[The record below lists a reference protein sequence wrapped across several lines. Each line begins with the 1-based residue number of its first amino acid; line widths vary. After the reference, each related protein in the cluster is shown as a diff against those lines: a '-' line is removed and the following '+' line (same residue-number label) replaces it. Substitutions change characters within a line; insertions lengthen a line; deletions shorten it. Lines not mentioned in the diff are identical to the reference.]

1 MKMDTTNNKNISK
14 IVAVAAVFMFTFAG
28 CLGGSDD
35 SDTPQLIQTG
45 SSTVLP
51 LAVAWAEEYDGAEIT
66 VSGGGSSHGLNALL
80 SGEADLGDASRL
92 LKGKD
97 YAKFD
102 SCDAEAVNEDGSASE
117 SCNGVMPKKWVVAF
131 DVLAVIT
138 HPDNDWATNL
148 NYTQL
153 YAIFTDDNPAVNWN
167 DVPGL
172 EDAPSEKIEIYSPDE
187 ASGTFDYFFEE
198 IIPNWGKDDQQAGTR
213 LESGDGVYNP
223 SADDNV
229 VLEAIKNSKYAI
241 GYFGF
246 AYYIE
251 NQESISSVNVWN
263 DYESSEEKYVTP
275 SFETV
280 ADYPMARP
288 IFVYTDD
295 LGSKKSTVAKYLQ
308 YVFSDEGQKIVPEV
322 GYVPVKDV
330 DPDLDSKQISEAANY
345 ST

>member
-1 MKMDTTNNKNISK
+1 MEKRNKNL
-14 IVAVAAVFMFTFAG
+14 VRQLAAVVAVFMVTFSG
-28 CLGGSDD
+28 CLGGEDD

-97 YAKFD
+97 YSKFD

-172 EDAPSEKIEIYSPDE
+172 SLIHI
-187 ASGTFDYFFEE
+187 
-198 IIPNWGKDDQQAGTR
+198 
-213 LESGDGVYNP
+213 
-223 SADDNV
+223 
-229 VLEAIKNSKYAI
+229 
-241 GYFGF
+241 
-246 AYYIE
+246 
-251 NQESISSVNVWN
+251 
-263 DYESSEEKYVTP
+263 
-275 SFETV
+275 
-280 ADYPMARP
+280 
-288 IFVYTDD
+288 
-295 LGSKKSTVAKYLQ
+295 
-308 YVFSDEGQKIVPEV
+308 
-322 GYVPVKDV
+322 
-330 DPDLDSKQISEAANY
+330 
-345 ST
+345 